1 MFFNLKDIYLK
12 SWNVFAVN
20 WWKFI
25 VYSLIL
31 VLFVSFPFISIFQ
44 TLMVLL
50 MFSAILKF
58 LKESFI
64 SFSDFFNFKSVLNP
78 TAVSVVVII
87 GFMQACLQIFDFPVI
102 VYIILAILYLVLS
115 IVLFPLFCVSI
126 DKNLNLKEAI
136 LYSAKLTKGLRIELL
151 IITIINLFLG
161 IIGLLFFFLGIFIT
175 LPIVLI
181 VNVLAYIEMEKKFSN

>member
-1 MFFNLKDIYLK
+1 MHINLKDIYLK

-151 IITIINLFLG
+151 IIT
-161 IIGLLFFFLGIFIT
+161 
-175 LPIVLI
+175 
-181 VNVLAYIEMEKKFSN
+181 